1 MTPGPPGGGQAEPLH
16 TGGGGVVMVGPAIFG
31 SATEGGRGGGQ
42 ADPLQPG
49 GGGVTMTGPVALVPV
64 VQGGR
69 PRTPHVGA
77 GGVVFLGAAN
87 LPGRLGPGPSRRLK
101 RARASGLAR
110 PNWTS
115 IADCHA
121 SGVKA
126 NRTSGAAPAG

>member
-49 GGGVTMTGPVALVPV
+49 GGVTMTGPVVLVPV

-77 GGVVFLGAAN
+77 GRVVFLGAAN